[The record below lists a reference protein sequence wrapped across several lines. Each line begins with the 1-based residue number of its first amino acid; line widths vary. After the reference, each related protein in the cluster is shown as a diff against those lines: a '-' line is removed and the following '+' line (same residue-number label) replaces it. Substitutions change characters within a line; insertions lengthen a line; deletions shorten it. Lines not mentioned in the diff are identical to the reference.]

1 MYVTWSECLYVIG
14 CYLQVTIATHSIPL
28 AYGSGGVDLQVTMVM
43 WCSRGACCLSL
54 THRLV
59 LTFCSRDLIISCML
73 HILVLWSLTKKG
85 PHAGNSFRTFFMSII
100 MGALFVPDCQTS
112 MDVVYHTK
120 LEVTV
125 CQLQSVSNC
134 LSVQLCRP
142 YFTDFFSSISVVV
155 IYFKILTL
163 SLNIDGL

>member
-1 MYVTWSECLYVIG
+1 
-14 CYLQVTIATHSIPL
+14 
-28 AYGSGGVDLQVTMVM
+28 
-43 WCSRGACCLSL
+43 
-54 THRLV
+54 
-59 LTFCSRDLIISCML
+59 
-73 HILVLWSLTKKG
+73 
-85 PHAGNSFRTFFMSII
+85 MSII

-120 LEVTV
+120 LEATV

-142 YFTDFFSSISVVV
+142 YCTDFFSSISVVV